1 MFQSLIAGAIAGYGI
16 AIPVGPVA
24 VLIIELGVRRGLR
37 LAAAAGLGAASAD
50 GLYAL
55 LAVLAGAR
63 IAALLGPVTPALQAV
78 AVVVLFG
85 IAIRGVYQALYHVRI
100 GIPGNAELPTQPLRT
115 YLRFLAITLL
125 NPTTILYFAALI
137 LGRPELGETPA
148 ERAAFIAGAAL
159 ASTSW
164 QTAPGVPRRARPSAP
179 VAEGAAR
186 DQPAGKC
193 GRCRLCDRDPGRTDF
208 LDQVAR
214 DPLLPAPLEERRAV
228 EVDLEVH

>member
-1 MFQSLIAGAIAGYGI
+1 VFQSLVAGAIAGYGI
-16 AIPVGPVA
+16 AMPVGPVA

-37 LAAAAGLGAASAD
+37 LAAAAGLGAATAD

-63 IAALLGPVTPALQAV
+63 IAELLGPVTPTLQLL

-85 IAIRGVYQALYHVRI
+85 IALRGVYLALHHARI
-100 GIPGNAELPTQPLRT
+100 GVPGNAELPTRPLRT
-115 YLRFLAITLL
+115 YLRFLTITLL

-164 QTAPGVPRRARPSAP
+164 QLLLAFLGALAHQRLPWKAQLGISLLGNAV
-179 VAEGAAR
+179 VAGFAIVILR
-186 DQPAGKC
+186 SM
-193 GRCRLCDRDPGRTDF
+193 
-208 LDQVAR
+208 
-214 DPLLPAPLEERRAV
+214 
-228 EVDLEVH
+228 